1 LLLPIPNFAHATV
14 QVVSAMTKGLSNVEL
29 SKVRA
34 SGGGSKFI
42 WTLTLIGI
50 AILLLALALLQYRW
64 NAQIRQAAEAR
75 AGADLESA
83 MMKWHLDLYGELS
96 TICIALQVGPDSGAH
111 DGWDDYLQRYARWR
125 HAGST
130 SGENI
135 YSNPDVVSNIYIWE
149 TTRGENARLL
159 RLNADVGRIEP
170 IVRPPELDGLLV
182 HLQKKST
189 SLAQALRAWEADDS
203 RSVAS
208 KNESQS
214 SAASRLRSNAI
225 TGWQF
230 DESIPA
236 IVHPIVNHSA
246 SSGSDSGRVD
256 WFVIVLNRS
265 TIERRIFPELAQ
277 RYFGRGQ
284 KFQYKVAVISV
295 GATSRLLYSSDPDF
309 GIKNVSNSDS
319 VMNIFGPPP
328 ESTEGSF
335 WEGVKNKESLR
346 GEEWHSFS
354 GPVWFPIV
362 QHPTDAASW
371 MLFLEPRSAPLEASI
386 NRVWRGNLILGGAIL
401 LLLTVSMFLVIVA
414 TQRVRALAAMQMDF
428 VASISH
434 ELRTPL
440 AAMLSAGQNIAD
452 GFAPD
457 LRRYG
462 SIITNQSRQL
472 IDLVDQILL
481 FASMK
486 GGKKDFAIE
495 PIAIESILKS
505 LRKTTFPILEQQG
518 FVLDVRVPS
527 QVPTLLGD
535 VRGVLRCIQNLLE
548 NAAKYSGASRWIGID
563 VEVQEPSGRETE
575 VEIKISDRGI
585 GISAE
590 ELEHIC
596 DPFYRGPRVVAAQ
609 INGSGLG
616 LSVVQQIMKA
626 IGGRLSVASEEG
638 QGSVFTLHFKTSGIQ
653 TSTEHQKAA
662 EVIAST

>member
-1 LLLPIPNFAHATV
+1 MAKRLAGT
-14 QVVSAMTKGLSNVEL
+14 SL
-29 SKVRA
+29 SKV
-34 SGGGSKFI
+34 GGAGAGSRFI
-42 WTLTLIGI
+42 WTATLIGI

-64 NAQIRQAAEAR
+64 NAQIRQAAEVR
-75 AGADLESA
+75 AGADLESV

-111 DGWDDYLQRYARWR
+111 DRWDDYLQRYERWR
-125 HAGST
+125 NAGST

-135 YSNPDVVSNIYIWE
+135 YSNPDVVSDIYIWE
-149 TTRGENARLL
+149 TTRRENAHLL
-159 RLNADVGRIEP
+159 RLNASAGTIEP
-170 IVRPPELDGLLV
+170 VSKPRELNDLLS
-182 HLQKKST
+182 HLQKKSG
-189 SLAQALRAWEADDS
+189 SLTVALRAWVPDDS
-203 RSVAS
+203 GQVKS
-208 KNESQS
+208 KGESQS
-214 SAASRLRSNAI
+214 SAASKLRSNAI

-236 IVHPIVNHSA
+236 IVHPIVNNSTSGA
-246 SSGSDSGRVD
+246 TGSDSVD

-265 TIERRIFPELAQ
+265 TIERRIFPELAR
-277 RYFGRGQ
+277 RYFGSGQ
-284 KFQYKVAVISV
+284 QFEYKVAVVSV
-295 GATSRLLYSSDPDF
+295 GAASRLLYSSDPDF
-309 GIKNVSNSDS
+309 GINDVSNSDS

-354 GPVWFPIV
+354 GPVWFPII
-362 QHPTDAASW
+362 QHTSKADSW
-371 MLFLEPRSAPLEASI
+371 MLFLQHRTVPLEASI
-386 NRVWRGNLILGGAIL
+386 NRVWRANLFVGGAIL

-481 FASMK
+481 FAAMK
-486 GGKKDFAIE
+486 DGKKEYVIE
-495 PIAIESILKS
+495 PVAVDGILKT
-505 LRKTTFPILEQQG
+505 LQKTTLPILEQQG
-518 FVLDVRVPS
+518 FAVEIQIPDEIPAVM
-527 QVPTLLGD
+527 GD
-535 VRGVLRCIQNLLE
+535 AQGILRCLQNLLE
-548 NAAKYSGASRWIGID
+548 NAAKYGGDSRWIGIR
-563 VEVQEPSGRETE
+563 VEVHNSPDWGRE
-575 VEIKISDRGI
+575 VAISVADHGI
-585 GISAE
+585 GVDAQ

-596 DPFYRGPRVVAAQ
+596 DPFYRGARVIAAQ
-609 INGSGLG
+609 IHGSGLG
-616 LSVVQQIMKA
+616 LAVVRHIMKA
-626 IGGRLSVASEEG
+626 IGGRLSVASEQG
-638 QGSVFTLHFKTSGIQ
+638 QGSVFTLQLRTSGSSHSN
-653 TSTEHQKAA
+653 THQKASGA
-662 EVIAST
+662 IASI

>member
-1 LLLPIPNFAHATV
+1 MAKRLAGT
-14 QVVSAMTKGLSNVEL
+14 SL
-29 SKVRA
+29 SKV
-34 SGGGSKFI
+34 GGAGAGSRFI
-42 WTLTLIGI
+42 WTATLIGI

-64 NAQIRQAAEAR
+64 NAQIRQAAEVR
-75 AGADLESA
+75 AGADLESV

-111 DGWDDYLQRYARWR
+111 DRWDDYLQRYERWR
-125 HAGST
+125 NAGST

-135 YSNPDVVSNIYIWE
+135 YSNPDVVSDIYIWE
-149 TTRGENARLL
+149 TTRRENAHLL
-159 RLNADVGRIEP
+159 RLNASAGTIEP
-170 IVRPPELDGLLV
+170 VSKPRELNDLLS
-182 HLQKKST
+182 HLQKKSG
-189 SLAQALRAWEADDS
+189 SLTVALRAWVPDDS
-203 RSVAS
+203 GQVKS
-208 KNESQS
+208 KGESQS
-214 SAASRLRSNAI
+214 SAASKLRSNAI

-236 IVHPIVNHSA
+236 IVHPIVNNSTSGA
-246 SSGSDSGRVD
+246 TGSDSVD

-265 TIERRIFPELAQ
+265 TIERRIFPELAR
-277 RYFGRGQ
+277 RYFGSGQ
-284 KFQYKVAVISV
+284 QFEYKVAVVSV
-295 GATSRLLYSSDPDF
+295 GAASRLLYSSDHDF
-309 GIKNVSNSDS
+309 GINDVSNSDS

-354 GPVWFPIV
+354 GPVWFPII
-362 QHPTDAASW
+362 QHTSKADSW
-371 MLFLEPRSAPLEASI
+371 MLFLQHRTVPLEASI
-386 NRVWRGNLILGGAIL
+386 NRVWRANLFVGGAIL

-481 FASMK
+481 FAAMK
-486 GGKKDFAIE
+486 DGKKEYVIE
-495 PIAIESILKS
+495 PVAVDGILKT
-505 LRKTTFPILEQQG
+505 LQKTTLPILEQQG
-518 FVLDVRVPS
+518 FAVEIQIPDEIPAVM
-527 QVPTLLGD
+527 GD
-535 VRGVLRCIQNLLE
+535 AQGILRCLQNLLE
-548 NAAKYSGASRWIGID
+548 NAAKYGGDSRWIGIR
-563 VEVQEPSGRETE
+563 VEVHNSPDWGRE
-575 VEIKISDRGI
+575 VAISVADHGI
-585 GISAE
+585 GVDAQ

-596 DPFYRGPRVVAAQ
+596 DPFYRGARVIAAQ
-609 INGSGLG
+609 IHGSGLG
-616 LSVVQQIMKA
+616 LAVVRHIMKA
-626 IGGRLSVASEEG
+626 IGGRLSVASEQG
-638 QGSVFTLHFKTSGIQ
+638 QGSVFTLQLRTSGSSHSN
-653 TSTEHQKAA
+653 THQKASGA
-662 EVIAST
+662 IASI

>member
-1 LLLPIPNFAHATV
+1 MRKRSSGI
-14 QVVSAMTKGLSNVEL
+14 EL
-29 SKVRA
+29 SKIHA
-34 SGGGSKFI
+34 SSGRGSRFV
-42 WTLTLIGI
+42 WTATLIGI
-50 AILLLALALLQYRW
+50 AILLLALALLQYHW
-64 NAQIRQAAEAR
+64 NAQIRQAAEVR
-75 AGADLESA
+75 AGADLESV

-96 TICIALQVGPDSGAH
+96 TICVALQVGPDSGAH
-111 DGWDDYLQRYARWR
+111 DRWDDYLQRYERWR
-125 HAGST
+125 DAGST

-135 YSNPDVVSNIYIWE
+135 YSNPDVVSDIYIWE
-149 TTRGENARLL
+149 TTRVENARLL
-159 RLNADVGRIEP
+159 RLNAAAGRIEP
-170 IVRPPELDGLLV
+170 VVQPSELNALLT
-182 HLQKKST
+182 HLRKKST
-189 SLAQALRAWEADDS
+189 SLAVALRAWAPDDS
-203 RSVAS
+203 RQQS

-214 SAASRLRSNAI
+214 AAASRLRSNAV

-236 IVHPIVNHSA
+236 IVHPIVNNSKRGVSA
-246 SSGSDSGRVD
+246 SAEVD

-265 TIERRIFPELAQ
+265 TIERRIFPELAR
-277 RYFGRGQ
+277 RYFGSGQ
-284 KFQYKVAVISV
+284 QFEYKVAVVSV
-295 GATSRLLYSSDPDF
+295 GTASRLLYSSDPDF
-309 GIKNVSNSDS
+309 GINDVINADS

-362 QHPTDAASW
+362 QHTSKAESW
-371 MLFLEPRSAPLEASI
+371 MLFLQHRTVPLEASI

-401 LLLTVSMFLVIVA
+401 LLLTVSMFLVIIA

-481 FASMK
+481 FAAMK
-486 GGKKDFAIE
+486 EGKKEYVVE
-495 PIAIESILKS
+495 PVAVDGILNILK
-505 LRKTTFPILEQQG
+505 KTTLPILEQQG
-518 FVLDVRVPS
+518 FTVEVNIPEEIPYV
-527 QVPTLLGD
+527 LGD
-535 VRGVLRCIQNLLE
+535 TQGVLRCMQNLLE
-548 NAAKYSGASRWIGID
+548 NAAKYSGDSRWIGIR
-563 VEVQEPSGRETE
+563 VEVNDSPNSKSE
-575 VEIKISDRGI
+575 VTISVADHGI
-585 GISAE
+585 GVDPE

-596 DPFYRGPRVVAAQ
+596 DPFYRGARVVAAQ
-609 INGSGLG
+609 IHGSGLG
-616 LSVVQQIMKA
+616 LSVVRHIIKA
-626 IGGRLSVASEEG
+626 IGGRLSVASEYG
-638 QGSVFTLHFKTSGIQ
+638 QGSVFTLHL
-653 TSTEHQKAA
+653 STTGKPQSNTLEKAA
-662 EVIAST
+662 GTIASI